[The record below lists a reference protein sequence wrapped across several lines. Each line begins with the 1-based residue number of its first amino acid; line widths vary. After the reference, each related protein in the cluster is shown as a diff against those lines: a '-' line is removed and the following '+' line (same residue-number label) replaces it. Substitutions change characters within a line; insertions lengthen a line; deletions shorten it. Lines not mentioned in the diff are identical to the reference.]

1 MPKKKIIHFIFD
13 LGRGGAETML
23 VRVLQEL
30 NEFEN
35 VVVTFIPM
43 NHFGEELKCDKL
55 ICLNM
60 KSLLTLPL
68 VVFRFKKLIRQE
80 KPDLVHTHLF
90 WPTVIARLSVP
101 SRIPLITTIHAF
113 IASSVEYTQWHIRFL
128 DKLTYRFRKS
138 IIVVV
143 AKGALKEYFSFL
155 HLKPWKSYA
164 LYTFVDIGR
173 FNSSNLL
180 PPLPSPVFRVIS
192 VGALRRQKNYAYLV
206 EAFGRI
212 KDLPIELH
220 IYGRG
225 DLEEPLRRQI
235 ESTGARVI
243 LKGQHK
249 EIEKIIPQYDLY
261 VMSSSFEGFSLS
273 VLEAMAMGMPLLLSD
288 IPSFRE
294 QAEGVAAFFPLN
306 DAGQLVKKLQELA
319 AMPATERKAMGERAR
334 QKAVAEFTLEKH
346 MEGLRKIYADALQS
360 NDAV

>member
-1 MPKKKIIHFIFD
+1 M
-13 LGRGGAETML
+13 
-23 VRVLQEL
+23 
-30 NEFEN
+30 
-35 VVVTFIPM
+35 
-43 NHFGEELKCDKL
+43 
-55 ICLNM
+55 
-60 KSLLTLPL
+60 
-68 VVFRFKKLIRQE
+68 
-80 KPDLVHTHLF
+80 
-90 WPTVIARLSVP
+90 
-101 SRIPLITTIHAF
+101 
-113 IASSVEYTQWHIRFL
+113 
-128 DKLTYRFRKS
+128 
-138 IIVVV
+138 
-143 AKGALKEYFSFL
+143 KEYFSFL

-180 PPLPSPVFRVIS
+180 PPPPSPVFRVIS
-192 VGALRRQKNYAYLV
+192 VGALRRQKNYTYLV

-294 QAEGVAAFFPLN
+294 QAEGVAAFFPLD

-334 QKAVAEFTLEKH
+334 RKAVAEFTLEKH
-346 MEGLRKIYADALQS
+346 MEGLRKIYAGALQS
-360 NDAV
+360 NDAA

>member
-1 MPKKKIIHFIFD
+1 MQKKKIIHFIFD

-30 NEFEN
+30 TEFEN

-60 KSLLTLPL
+60 KSLLMLPL
-68 VVFRFKKLIRQE
+68 IVFRFRKIVKAE
-80 KPDLVHTHLF
+80 NPDIVHTHLF
-90 WPTVIARLSVP
+90 WPTVIGRLAVP

-113 IASSVEYTQWHIRFL
+113 IATSVEYKQWHIRFL

-138 IIVVV
+138 VIVVV
-143 AKGALKEYFSFL
+143 ARGALKEYFSFL
-155 HLKPWKSYA
+155 RLKPWKSYA

-173 FNSSNLL
+173 FNNKQL
-180 PPLPSPVFRVIS
+180 PPPVSSPVFRVIS
-192 VGALRRQKNYAYLV
+192 VGALRRQKNYSYLV
-206 EAFGRI
+206 EAFSRI
-212 KDLPIELH
+212 KDKPIELH

-225 DLEEPLRRQI
+225 DLEESLRRQI
-235 ESTGARVI
+235 ETSGARVV

-249 EIEKIIPQYDLY
+249 EIEQIIPQYDLY

-294 QAEGVAAFFPLN
+294 QAEGIAGFFPLN
-306 DAGQLVKKLQELA
+306 DPDQLVKQLVAFSQKPAAEL
-319 AMPATERKAMGERAR
+319 KAMGERAR
-334 QKAVAEFTLEKH
+334 QKAVNEFTLEKH
-346 MEGLRKIYADALQS
+346 MEGLRAIYAETLAGQ
-360 NDAV
+360 AG